1 MRRLPPAVRLARV
14 LAISAVV
21 VLAGCDEKMQAF
33 LKNASS
39 RTEAREKKK
48 ADAADLQA
56 RGLGPA
62 PPIAPGIDALIQVV
76 RISDYDFIVRT
87 GKRTSKGK
95 GSDETRYNGL
105 DFASMLEGKTRWLG
119 RGMTDKE
126 KWLTE
131 IGDGTF
137 FTNQTYIVRLP
148 DGREM
153 SFRTWLAAEL
163 AALPPDT
170 DLPKAPPG
178 SP

>member
-1 MRRLPPAVRLARV
+1 V

-21 VLAGCDEKMQAF
+21 VLGGCDEKMQAF
-33 LKNASS
+33 LKNASA

-48 ADAADLQA
+48 AEAADLQA

-76 RISDYDFIVRT
+76 RVSDYDFIVRT

-95 GSDETRYNGL
+95 GSDESRYNGL

-119 RGMTDKE
+119 RGMVDTE
-126 KWLTE
+126 KWLDE
-131 IGDGTF
+131 IGGGTF

-163 AALPPDT
+163 AALPPE
-170 DLPKAPPG
+170 PEKQP
-178 SP
+178 